1 MDYMPEMHRKNSHNM
16 RTSWKQIIRSKAQP
30 QVKFN
35 QIMAKSKL
43 FNDNSAHYG
52 RMSAMGLEPSTKDD
66 YLTEKEKKQSLQ
78 DNSDALM
85 WKSIQVKMSLLDNMC
100 GEHGL

>member
-52 RMSAMGLEPSTKDD
+52 NFLFLGNKNREDVCNGFRTFNKR
-66 YLTEKEKKQSLQ
+66 
-78 DNSDALM
+78 
-85 WKSIQVKMSLLDNMC
+85 
-100 GEHGL
+100 

>member
-1 MDYMPEMHRKNSHNM
+1 
-16 RTSWKQIIRSKAQP
+16 
-30 QVKFN
+30 
-35 QIMAKSKL
+35 
-43 FNDNSAHYG
+43 
-52 RMSAMGLEPSTKDD
+52 MSAMGLEPSTKDD